1 MEKHMKRFCA
11 EFIQSGTNERMTV
24 NADTL
29 EELDTLLYGR
39 PYPAKRS
46 SVKIYERSA
55 AARRVD
61 FNTKVALGS
70 AKKHQQNMKVTLDR
84 APWEEGK

>member
-1 MEKHMKRFCA
+1 MKRFCA
-11 EFIQSGTNERMTV
+11 EFIQTGTNDRMTV

-29 EELDTLLYGR
+29 EELNTLLYGR

-46 SVKIYERSA
+46 SVKIYERPA

-61 FNTKVALGS
+61 FNMKVALGS
-70 AKKHQQNMKVTLDR
+70 QKKHQENMKVTLDR
-84 APWEEGK
+84 APWEKSDEN